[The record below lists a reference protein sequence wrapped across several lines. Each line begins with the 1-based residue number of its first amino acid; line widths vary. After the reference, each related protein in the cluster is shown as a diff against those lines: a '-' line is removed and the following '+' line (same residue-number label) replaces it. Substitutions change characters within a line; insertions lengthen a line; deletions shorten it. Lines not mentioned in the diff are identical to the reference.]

1 MLTKLSQAMRTNE
14 TIAPITFPRRPPE
27 NALREMIRVFGL
39 VEKVMQPYFA
49 QFGISG
55 SQWGVLRNLHRAEQ
69 QELPGLRLTD
79 LSERLLIRPP
89 SVTGVVD
96 RLERAG
102 LVVRDGSPFDMRAKQ
117 VALTTKGRELVER
130 ILAVHGRQ
138 IDAVL
143 GVLSLPEQTE
153 LHRLLSRLE
162 QHLEGVLAKGAA
174 ANIG

>member
-1 MLTKLSQAMRTNE
+1 MPSPKLKHTLPTTNRPAE
-14 TIAPITFPRRPPE
+14 GTFRGL
-27 NALREMIRVFGL
+27 LRVLGL
-39 VEKVMQPYFA
+39 LERVMQPYFA

-55 SQWGVLRNLHRAEQ
+55 SQWGVLRNLYRAEQ
-69 QELPGLRLTD
+69 DGLPGLRLTD

-96 RLERAG
+96 RLQRGG

-117 VALTTKGRELVER
+117 VALTAKGRELVER

-138 IDAVL
+138 IDTVL
-143 GVLSLPEQTE
+143 GVLSPAEQAQ
-153 LHRLLSRLE
+153 LHRLLNLLE
-162 QHLEGVLAKGAA
+162 HHLEDVLAKGAL

>member
-1 MLTKLSQAMRTNE
+1 MPAAKKLKATLPAISRPAE
-14 TIAPITFPRRPPE
+14 GTFR
-27 NALREMIRVFGL
+27 ALLRVLGL
-39 VEKVMQPYFA
+39 LERVMHTYFA

-55 SQWGVLRNLHRAEQ
+55 SQWGVLRNLHRAEEQ
-69 QELPGLRLTD
+69 GLPGLRLTD

-96 RLERAG
+96 RLERAE

-117 VALTTKGRELVER
+117 VALTPKGRELVER

-138 IDAVL
+138 IDTVL
-143 GVLSLPEQTE
+143 GVLSVPQQTE